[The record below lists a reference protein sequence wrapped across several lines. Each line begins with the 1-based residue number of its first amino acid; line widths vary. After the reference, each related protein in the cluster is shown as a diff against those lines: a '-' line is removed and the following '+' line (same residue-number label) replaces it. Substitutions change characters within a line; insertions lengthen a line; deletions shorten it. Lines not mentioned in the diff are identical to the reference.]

1 MAKFSKDIKIDVAH
15 ADTHTRKID
24 KTFKNNK
31 IADNLAS
38 F

>member
-15 ADTHTRKID
+15 ADTHTGKID
-24 KTFKNNK
+24 KTSKNNK
-31 IADNLAS
+31 IADKLAS